1 MRGRHD
7 KHRRFEVPAA
17 NGSRPIAGS
26 RLCGSKVPE
35 HFHTGKWICRRGNR
49 CEEILHRLLLFSWLL
64 SQRDS
69 VELLCESVMRQPK
82 VCKHQVCDHCGG
94 RFGMVAHRWWG
105 NRFCKRACK
114 NTHRR
119 ENHHTQSGWVIPR
132 FFTFAGGTCLAAS
145 RCSAESKGIDR
156 GCQRSP
162 I

>member
-26 RLCGSKVPE
+26 RLCGGKVPE
-35 HFHTGKWICRRGNR
+35 HFHTGKWICRRGKR

-94 RFGMVAHRWWG
+94 RFGMVTHRWWG
-105 NRFCKRACK
+105 NKFCKRICK
-114 NTHRR
+114 DAYLCVPKTSSVLIWCQNRLTL
-119 ENHHTQSGWVIPR
+119 TTIVGLIL
-132 FFTFAGGTCLAAS
+132 FLTLAARLS
-145 RCSAESKGIDR
+145 VAHA
-156 GCQRSP
+156 
-162 I
+162 